1 MEGGRERE
9 RGKEGGREGGRE
21 GERHVLLLYTNIVHV
36 HYLLAM
42 FSTNNS

>member
-9 RGKEGGREGGRE
+9 RGKEGGRE